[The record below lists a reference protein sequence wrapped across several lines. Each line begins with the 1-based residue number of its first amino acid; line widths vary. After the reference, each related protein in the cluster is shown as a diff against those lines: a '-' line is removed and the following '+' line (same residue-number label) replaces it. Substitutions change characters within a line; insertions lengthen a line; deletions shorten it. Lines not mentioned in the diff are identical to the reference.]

1 MVEQTMSSMGVIDI
15 LVNIPLGRASEP
27 EEVAE
32 VVAFLAT
39 PAASYVTGSL
49 FYVDGGMGA

>member
-1 MVEQTMSSMGVIDI
+1 MSSMGVIDI
-15 LVNIPLGRASEP
+15 LVNIPLGRAGEP